1 MYRYSVYRMTTCE
14 EKNGWVNF
22 NNEFCGKL
30 FICIKSIELRHL
42 IQYLVYSK
50 QTTCKVKFISLNRE
64 RTNILANFYHYFSFA
79 NRRAYKW
86 LRLFDSLHTVANCID
101 STMTTASNTTTTTAS
116 NTTESQCWRQIFSFG
131 SSTMPQYGK
140 EFMTH
145 YAAGVEA
152 EGVSN
157 HFINRSKPHNIPL
170 NFTSNQLRPTT
181 TTTTAACVQ

>member
-1 MYRYSVYRMTTCE
+1 MYRYWVYRMTTCE
-14 EKNGWVNF
+14 EKNEWVNF
-22 NNEFCGKL
+22 NNEFCRKL

-42 IQYLVYSK
+42 IQYLVYLK
-50 QTTCKVKFISLNRE
+50 QTTCKVKFISLNWE
-64 RTNILANFYHYFSFA
+64 RANILANFYHYFSFA

-86 LRLFDSLHTVANCID
+86 LRSFDSQHTVANCID
-101 STMTTASNTTTTTAS
+101 STTTTDS
-116 NTTESQCWRQIFSFG
+116 NSTESQCWRQKFSFG
-131 SSTMPQYGK
+131 SSMMPQYGK

-170 NFTSNQLRPTT
+170 NLTSNQLRPTT
-181 TTTTAACVQ
+181 ATTKTTEACVQ